1 MRPHAEPLPPPP
13 PLAGFLDRT
22 SDVDAVTHVL
32 AGGSPADV
40 HGPTGV
46 GKTAMLHQLANHK
59 FDTPFRDGIIFPLAI
74 RRKPLEDLLL
84 DLLDAFY
91 EREPTYIPRSTDLQ
105 RHLQNRHALIILD
118 DVELDRDELASLMRA
133 APDCVFLLA
142 STKQRLWGQGRAVA
156 LRGLPSK
163 DALALFERGLGRV
176 LSMEERSLAMDLCT
190 DDLKGYPQSLLEAAS
205 LMRDEESSLEDIAEQ
220 MRRHAGS
227 ATEAV
232 TERVL
237 MALTEDQERVLAALA
252 SIGDASVGE
261 QHVSALAEVED
272 FRGVL
277 GALLGRFLVQA
288 HSPRY
293 SLAGSLN
300 EILQEE
306 WDLTSWKTRALEY
319 FTDWTEEHRH
329 APQRI
334 LEEIDALL
342 TILERAAQEGHW
354 ERALHLGRA
363 VERALILSGRWG
375 AWSQVLAW
383 QLEAAQGLENLAAK
397 AWALHQSGTRAL
409 CLDKAPAAR
418 AALTEALRLRE
429 SLGDDEGAAVTRH
442 NLGLLG
448 KWWWSKLWRWMIVVV
463 AMLLLI
469 LLLLGV
475 LALAGLGSFS
485 DNRDGN
491 GPDSASVVVR
501 PKSLNFGKQEVDT
514 QSEPQPVILANNGST
529 LLKIAD
535 VRASGDFNQ
544 EDDCDNVEPEE
555 SCSIDVT
562 FSPTSQGDHHG
573 TLIINNA
580 SSNSRK
586 VLLNGKGVV
595 QEPGTTTGATTT
607 GTSTTG
613 ISTTGT
619 GTTGTGTTVTCA
631 NNGKDDDGDSS
642 IDEPD
647 DCNVVD

>member
-1 MRPHAEPLPPPP
+1 
-13 PLAGFLDRT
+13 
-22 SDVDAVTHVL
+22 
-32 AGGSPADV
+32 
-40 HGPTGV
+40 
-46 GKTAMLHQLANHK
+46 MLHQLANHK
-59 FDTPFRDGIIFPLAI
+59 FATPFPEGTVFPLAT
-74 RRKPLEDLLL
+74 RQKPLEDLLL

-91 EREPTYIPRSTDLQ
+91 EREPTYIPRSTDIQ
-105 RHLQNRHALIILD
+105 RHLQNTHALIILD
-118 DVELDRDELASLMRA
+118 DVVLDSDELASLMRA

-163 DALALFERGLGRV
+163 YALALFERGLGRI

-205 LMRDEESSLEDIAEQ
+205 LIRDEGLSLGNVAEQ

-227 ATEAV
+227 AAEAV
-232 TERVL
+232 TEQVL
-237 MALTEDQERVLAALA
+237 MALTDNQERVLAALA
-252 SIGDASVGE
+252 SLGGASVGE
-261 QHVSALAEVED
+261 QHVSALAGVED
-272 FRGVL
+272 FQGVL
-277 GALLGRFLVQA
+277 GALQGRFLVQA

-300 EILQEE
+300 ETLQVE
-306 WDLTSWKTRALEY
+306 WDLTLWKTRALGY
-319 FTDWTEEHRH
+319 FTDWAEEHRH

-342 TILERAAQEGHW
+342 KILEWAAQEGHW

-383 QLEAAQGLENLAAK
+383 QLEAAQGLEDIAAK

-409 CLDKAPAAR
+409 CLEEAPAAR

-442 NLGLLG
+442 NLGLLEPPVP
-448 KWWWSKLWRWMIVVV
+448 WWRSKLWRWMIVVV

-475 LALAGLGSFS
+475 LALAGLGPFS
-485 DNRDGN
+485 DDRDGN
-491 GPDSASVVVR
+491 GTGGASLVAR
-501 PKSLNFGKQEVDT
+501 PKSLNFGEQEVNT
-514 QSEPQPVILANNGST
+514 QSKPQSVTLANGGST
-529 LLKIAD
+529 LLKIID
-535 VRASGDFNQ
+535 IRASNDFNQ
-544 EDDCDNVEPEE
+544 QDDCDNVEPEE

-562 FSPTSQGDHHG
+562 FTPTTQGDHNG
-573 TLIINNA
+573 TLKIINNA
-580 SSNSRK
+580 SSNPRE
-586 VLLNGKGVV
+586 VLLSGKGIV
-595 QEPGTTTGATTT
+595 QEPGTTNGTTT
-607 GTSTTG
+607 N
-613 ISTTGT
+613 
-619 GTTGTGTTVTCA
+619 GTTTNGTTTNGTTTNGTTTNGTTTNGTTTNGTTTTVTCA
-631 NNGKDDDGDSS
+631 NNGKDDDGDSV